1 MSIRPIQPLEEEI
14 VYPESDGKPMADNT
28 KQYRWIVT
36 IEGGLEELFE
46 DDPNVFVAGNLFWY
60 PVKGDPHT
68 NAAPDALVVLG
79 RPKGD
84 RRSYRQWVEEN
95 IPPQV
100 VFEILSPSNDE
111 DEMKRKLVFY
121 ETHGVEEY
129 YLYDPDSFRLS
140 GWIRTGLK
148 LTQIVSMRGWVSP
161 LLGIRFELD
170 GFGGELGIY
179 RPDGRRFTTYLGVVA
194 QRRQQQHRAEEAEQ
208 QAEQER
214 LWAEQERFRAEEAEQ
229 LNQQERL
236 QTEQERLR
244 AEQAEQQVEQ
254 ERLRAEQA
262 EQQVEQERQRA
273 EEAEQQ
279 IEQERQR
286 AEEAE
291 QQIEQER
298 QQTAQ
303 ERQNMVNLLARL
315 RAKGIE
321 LD

>member
-1 MSIRPIQPLEEEI
+1 MSIRPIQPLETLEEEI

-214 LWAEQERFRAEEAEQ
+214 LWAEQERFRAE
-229 LNQQERL
+229 
-236 QTEQERLR
+236 
-244 AEQAEQQVEQ
+244 QAEQQVEQ
-254 ERLRAEQA
+254 ERQRAEQA
-262 EQQVEQERQRA
+262 EQQVEQERQQTA
-273 EEAEQQ
+273 
-279 IEQERQR
+279 QERQR
-286 AEEAE
+286 AEQAE

-298 QQTAQ
+298 QQTTQ

-315 RAKGIE
+315 RAKG
-321 LD
+321 